1 MKVKYSISTV
11 SGVRSCEKDG
21 IVKFNYKNEIKVIY
35 NPDYHMI
42 NTTIENL
49 NNRQI
54 DVKYKFENQKMSA

>member
-1 MKVKYSISTV
+1 MTMHQIATQSGGTV
-11 SGVRSCEKDG
+11 SGVRSCAKDG
-21 IVKFNYKNEIKVIY
+21 NVKFNYKNEIKLIY

-54 DVKYKFENQKMSA
+54 DVKY